1 MIAEGDV
8 VYRRVLSSGTNTGA
22 CFGIAATGKSVTVLC
37 LDCFRIAQGKIVEL
51 WGYDWVG
58 MMRQL
63 STIPV
68 IA

>member
-37 LDCFRIAQGKIVEL
+37 LDCFRIAQGKIVEH
-51 WGYDWVG
+51 WGYDWVE
-58 MMRQL
+58 MMQQL
-63 STIPV
+63 SAIPV
-68 IA
+68 VA